1 MTSSEDKQGGSLGET
16 LKNSSA
22 VQNLGEQATKFLQA
36 KGNDMLGSVTDKLQ
50 NAAGNGGLLGTAGAE
65 GAKKMAQGESP
76 MKAAMGGMLSGAK
89 EKVPSALGGGSGKG
103 GGGGSQKA
111 MHIVEDLDVG
121 VPVSVAYDQ
130 WTQFQDFSS
139 FMKGV
144 QSVDPSDEVESTW
157 RMKVF
162 KSNRSNTAKI
172 SEQIPD
178 HRIAWSSDGSK
189 GSCKGVVTFHPL
201 GDDLTKVL
209 LVLEYYP
216 SGFFEKTANLWRAV
230 GRRAR
235 LDLKRYRDHV
245 TINGEASGSWRGE
258 IRDGE
263 VVKQPDE
270 EEESEE
276 ETTGEDEDY
285 EPGAEDEDYELDED
299 EEYEPDVE
307 DEDYEPDE
315 AGYEEE
321 EDEEPEAASA
331 R

>member
-1 MTSSEDKQGGSLGET
+1 MTGTESNAGGSIGEA
-16 LKNSSA
+16 LKNSPA
-22 VQNLGEQATKFLQA
+22 LQNLEEQATKYLQV
-36 KGNDMLGSVTDKLQ
+36 KGNDLLGSVTDKLED
-50 NAAGNGGLLGTAGAE
+50 AADNGGLLGTAGKE
-65 GAKKMAQGESP
+65 GARKLAQGESP
-76 MKAAMGGMLSGAK
+76 MRAALGGVLGGAK
-89 EKVPSALGGGSGKG
+89 EKVASALGGGSSK
-103 GGGGSQKA
+103 GGSQKA
-111 MHIVEDLDVG
+111 MHIIEDLDVG

-130 WTQFQDFSS
+130 WTQFQEFST

-144 QSVDPSDEVESTW
+144 ESVDPSDEIESTW

-162 KSNRSNTAKI
+162 KFRRSNTAKI

-178 HRIAWSSDGSK
+178 RRIAWSSDGAK

-235 LDLKRYRDHV
+235 LDLKRYRDYV

-263 VVKQPDE
+263 VVREPGD
-270 EEESEE
+270 EESEE
-276 ETTGEDEDY
+276 DQDYDEPVDDDEDY
-285 EPGAEDEDYELDED
+285 EREPDGEFIEAESEDEGQPEQQA
-299 EEYEPDVE
+299 P
-307 DEDYEPDE
+307 PAQRGRSSRGR
-315 AGYEEE
+315 AGT
-321 EDEEPEAASA
+321 SS